1 MKSIVLPLFTSEHHN
16 DTAHIIL
23 FMINYTTLGLLAC
36 LDELVETS
44 FRLYRVL
51 I

>member
-1 MKSIVLPLFTSEHHN
+1 MKSMVLPLVNS

-23 FMINYTTLGLLAC
+23 FIIDYTTLGLLAC